1 MSLRKKMNKETYDA
15 ISQLGTPSLIAEKLK
30 EYDAEFREAYR
41 KFGNALRNK
50 AYRDKNKDEI
60 NKARNIKR
68 NALKPIT
75 NNKAEITTEF
85 INDIDTNVKPDYNI
99 NIPIKLLTPSTIR
112 TYKNTIK
119 NIYKKYNNKDL
130 NDDNDILKFLDGKN
144 KKQYSITKIKKDFK
158 FIIQYSK
165 DIAEKHFSSIN
176 ILYSVFSR
184 LEYGMKDI
192 KNSLY
197 PYVIAKNKYYQDNRH
212 KIICNQ
218 DAIDNISFE
227 TDDVLKN
234 IDKIDNPYDKLLF
247 ALLFLIPTRRIH
259 DYRYT
264 KIAYKKKQLDIKEFN
279 WYYQGK
285 IYINNTK
292 NKKSIVLDLPIPIT
306 DLINNLPDDTEYL
319 LGKFYSE
326 STLSNKFLGITKIA
340 TGFGFT
346 ATDIRKLYS
355 TYNLKKGG
363 NYCDL
368 VANAEKQGHSLI
380 ENLKYAIKTDN

>member
-1 MSLRKKMNKETYDA
+1 MKMNKETYDA

-30 EYDAEFREAYR
+30 EYDADFRQAYR

-50 AYRDKNKDEI
+50 AYRDKNKVEI

-68 NALKPIT
+68 NALKPII
-75 NNKAEITTEF
+75 NNQDEITTEF
-85 INDIDTNVKPDYNI
+85 IDDIDKDVKREYTNK
-99 NIPIKLLTPSTIR
+99 IPIKQLTKSTIL

-119 NIYKKYNNKDL
+119 NIYKQYKNKDL
-130 NDDNDILKFLDGKN
+130 PDDNDILKFLDGKN
-144 KKQYSITKIKKDFK
+144 KRQYSIMRIKKDFN
-158 FIIQYSK
+158 FIVENSK
-165 DIAEKHFSSIN
+165 DIAEKHFKSIN
-176 ILYSVFSR
+176 IIYSVFSR
-184 LEYGMKDI
+184 LDYGMTAI
-192 KNSLY
+192 KNALY

-218 DAIDNISFE
+218 DAINNISFE
-227 TDDVLKN
+227 TNDVLKN

-247 ALLFLIPTRRIH
+247 ALLFLLPTRRIH

-264 KIAYKKKQLDIKEFN
+264 KIAYKKSQIDIKEFN

-292 NKKSIVLDLPIPIT
+292 NKKNIVLDLPKHVI
-306 DLINNLPDDTEYL
+306 DLINNLPDDTDYL
-319 LGKFYSE
+319 LGKFYRE
-326 STLSNKFLGITKIA
+326 STLSNKFVGITKNA
-340 TGFGFT
+340 TGYSFS
-346 ATDIRKLYS
+346 ATDIRKIYS

-368 VANAEKQGHSLI
+368 VANAEKQGHSLM

>member
-1 MSLRKKMNKETYDA
+1 MKMNKETYDA
-15 ISQLGTPSLIAEKLK
+15 ISQLGNPSLIAEKLK
-30 EYDAEFREAYR
+30 EYDADFREAYR

-50 AYRDKNKDEI
+50 AYRDKNKVEI

-68 NALKPIT
+68 NALKPII
-75 NNKAEITTEF
+75 NNQDEITTEF
-85 INDIDTNVKPDYNI
+85 IDDIDKDVKREYTNK
-99 NIPIKLLTPSTIR
+99 IPIKQLTPSTIL

-119 NIYKKYNNKDL
+119 NIYKQYKNKDL
-130 NDDNDILKFLDGKN
+130 PDDNDILKFLDGKN
-144 KKQYSITKIKKDFK
+144 KRQYSIMRIKKDFN
-158 FIIQYSK
+158 FIVENSK
-165 DIAEKHFSSIN
+165 DIAEKHFKSIN
-176 ILYSVFSR
+176 IIYSVFSR
-184 LEYGMKDI
+184 LDYGMTAI
-192 KNSLY
+192 KNALY

-218 DAIDNISFE
+218 DAINNISFE
-227 TDDVLKN
+227 TNAVLKN

-247 ALLFLIPTRRIH
+247 ALLFLLPTRRIH

-264 KIAYKKKQLDIKEFN
+264 KIAYKKSQLDIKEFN

-292 NKKSIVLDLPIPIT
+292 NKKNIVLDLPKPVI
-306 DLINNLPDDTEYL
+306 DLINNLPDDTDYL

-326 STLSNKFLGITKIA
+326 STLSNKFVSITKNA
-340 TGFGFT
+340 TGYSFT
-346 ATDIRKLYS
+346 ATHIRKIYS

-368 VANAEKQGHSLI
+368 VANAEKQGHSLM

>member
-1 MSLRKKMNKETYDA
+1 MNQETYDA
-15 ISQLGTPSLIAEKLK
+15 ISQLGNPSLIAEKLK

-50 AYRDKNKDEI
+50 AYRDKNKDQI
-60 NKARNIKR
+60 NQARNIKR
-68 NALKPIT
+68 NELKPII
-75 NNKAEITTEF
+75 NNQDKITTDF
-85 INDIDTNVKPDYNI
+85 INDIDTDIKREYTNK
-99 NIPIKLLTPSTIR
+99 IPIKQLTPSTIL

-119 NIYKKYNNKDL
+119 NIYKQYKNKDL
-130 NDDNDILKFLDGKN
+130 PDDNDILKFLDGKN
-144 KKQYSITKIKKDFK
+144 KRQYSIMKIKKDFN
-158 FIIQYSK
+158 FIIENSK
-165 DIAEKHFSSIN
+165 DIAEKHFKSIN
-176 ILYSVFSR
+176 IIYSVFSR
-184 LEYGMKDI
+184 LDYGMTAI
-192 KNSLY
+192 KNALY

-234 IDKIDNPYDKLLF
+234 IEKISNPYDKLLY
-247 ALLFLIPTRRIH
+247 ALLFLMPTRRIH

-264 KIAYKKKQLDIKEFN
+264 KIAYKKNQLDIKEFN
-279 WYYQGK
+279 WYYQGN
-285 IYINNTK
+285 IYINITK
-292 NKKSIVLDLPIPIT
+292 NKKPIVLELPKPII
-306 DLINNLPDDTEYL
+306 DLINNLPDDTEYI

-326 STLSNKFLGITKIA
+326 STLSNKFIRITEIA
-340 TGFGFT
+340 TGYKFT
-346 ATDIRKLYS
+346 ATGIRKLYS

-368 VANAEKQGHSLI
+368 VANADKQGHSLM

>member
-1 MSLRKKMNKETYDA
+1 MNQETYDA
-15 ISQLGTPSLIAEKLK
+15 ISQLGNPSLIAEKLK

-50 AYRDKNKDEI
+50 AYRNKNKDQI
-60 NKARNIKR
+60 NQARNIKR
-68 NALKPIT
+68 NELKPII
-75 NNKAEITTEF
+75 NNQDEITTDF
-85 INDIDTNVKPDYNI
+85 IDDIDTDIKREYTNK
-99 NIPIKLLTPSTIR
+99 IPIKQLNPSTIL

-119 NIYKKYNNKDL
+119 NIYKQYKNKDL
-130 NDDNDILKFLDGKN
+130 PDDNDILKFLDGKN
-144 KKQYSITKIKKDFK
+144 KRQYSIMKIKKDFN
-158 FIIQYSK
+158 FIIENSK
-165 DIAEKHFSSIN
+165 DIAEKHFKSIN
-176 ILYSVFSR
+176 IIYSVFSR
-184 LEYGMKDI
+184 LDYGMTAI
-192 KNSLY
+192 KKALY

-227 TDDVLKN
+227 TDDVLKD
-234 IDKIDNPYDKLLF
+234 IEKISNPYDKLLY
-247 ALLFLIPTRRIH
+247 ALLFLMPTRRIH

-279 WYYQGK
+279 WYYQGN

-292 NKKSIVLDLPIPIT
+292 NKKSIVLELPKPII
-306 DLINNLPDDTEYL
+306 DLINNLPDDTEYI

-326 STLSNKFLGITKIA
+326 STLSNKFVGITKIA
-340 TGFGFT
+340 TGFSFT

-368 VANAEKQGHSLI
+368 VANAEKQGHSLM

>member
-1 MSLRKKMNKETYDA
+1 MNKETYDA

-30 EYDAEFREAYR
+30 EYDADFRQAYR

-50 AYRDKNKDEI
+50 AYRDKNKVEI

-68 NALKPIT
+68 NALKPII
-75 NNKAEITTEF
+75 NNQDEITTEF
-85 INDIDTNVKPDYNI
+85 IDDIDKDVKREYTNK
-99 NIPIKLLTPSTIR
+99 IPIKQLTKSTIL

-119 NIYKKYNNKDL
+119 NIYKQYKNKDL
-130 NDDNDILKFLDGKN
+130 PDDNDILKFLDGKN
-144 KKQYSITKIKKDFK
+144 KRQYSIMRIKKDFN
-158 FIIQYSK
+158 FIVENSK
-165 DIAEKHFSSIN
+165 DIAEKHFKSIN
-176 ILYSVFSR
+176 IIYSVFSR
-184 LEYGMKDI
+184 LDYGMTAI
-192 KNSLY
+192 KNALY

-218 DAIDNISFE
+218 DAINNISFE
-227 TDDVLKN
+227 TNDVLKN

-247 ALLFLIPTRRIH
+247 ALLFLLPTRRIH

-264 KIAYKKKQLDIKEFN
+264 KIAYKKSQIDIKEFN

-292 NKKSIVLDLPIPIT
+292 NKKNIVLDLPKHVI
-306 DLINNLPDDTEYL
+306 DLINNLPDDTDYL

-326 STLSNKFLGITKIA
+326 STLSNKFVGITKNA
-340 TGFGFT
+340 TGYSFS
-346 ATDIRKLYS
+346 ATDIRKIYS

-368 VANAEKQGHSLI
+368 VANAEKQGHSLM

>member
-1 MSLRKKMNKETYDA
+1 MNKETYDA

-30 EYDAEFREAYR
+30 EYDADFREAYR

-50 AYRDKNKDEI
+50 AYRDKNKVEI

-68 NALKPIT
+68 NALKPII
-75 NNKAEITTEF
+75 NNQDEITTEF
-85 INDIDTNVKPDYNI
+85 IDDIDKDVKREYTNK
-99 NIPIKLLTPSTIR
+99 IPIKQLTKSTIL

-119 NIYKKYNNKDL
+119 NIYKQYKNKDL
-130 NDDNDILKFLDGKN
+130 PDDNDILKFLDGKN
-144 KKQYSITKIKKDFK
+144 KRQYSIMRIKKDFN
-158 FIIQYSK
+158 FIVENSK
-165 DIAEKHFSSIN
+165 DIAEKHFKSIN
-176 ILYSVFSR
+176 IIYSVFSR
-184 LEYGMKDI
+184 LDYGMTAI
-192 KNSLY
+192 KNALY

-218 DAIDNISFE
+218 DAINNISFE
-227 TDDVLKN
+227 TNDVLKN

-247 ALLFLIPTRRIH
+247 ALLFLLPTRRIH

-264 KIAYKKKQLDIKEFN
+264 KIAYKKSQIDIKEFN

-292 NKKSIVLDLPIPIT
+292 NKKNIVLDLPKHVI
-306 DLINNLPDDTEYL
+306 DLINNLPDDTDYL
-319 LGKFYSE
+319 LGKFYRE
-326 STLSNKFLGITKIA
+326 STLSNKFVGITKNA
-340 TGFGFT
+340 TGYSFS
-346 ATDIRKLYS
+346 ATDIRKIYS

-368 VANAEKQGHSLI
+368 VANAEKQGHSLM

>member
-1 MSLRKKMNKETYDA
+1 MKMNKETYDA

-30 EYDAEFREAYR
+30 EYDADFREAYR

-50 AYRDKNKDEI
+50 AYRDKNKVEI

-68 NALKPIT
+68 NALKPII
-75 NNKAEITTEF
+75 NNQDEITTEF
-85 INDIDTNVKPDYNI
+85 IDDIDKDVKREYTNK
-99 NIPIKLLTPSTIR
+99 IPIKQLTKSTIL

-119 NIYKKYNNKDL
+119 NIYKQYKNKDL
-130 NDDNDILKFLDGKN
+130 PDDNDILKFLDGKN
-144 KKQYSITKIKKDFK
+144 KRQYSIMRIKKDFN
-158 FIIQYSK
+158 FIVENSK
-165 DIAEKHFSSIN
+165 DIAEKHFKSIN
-176 ILYSVFSR
+176 IIYSVFSR
-184 LEYGMKDI
+184 LDYGMTAI
-192 KNSLY
+192 KNALY

-218 DAIDNISFE
+218 DAINNISFE
-227 TDDVLKN
+227 TNDVLKN

-247 ALLFLIPTRRIH
+247 ALLFLLPTRRIH

-264 KIAYKKKQLDIKEFN
+264 KIAYKKSQIDIKEFN

-292 NKKSIVLDLPIPIT
+292 NKKNIVLDLPKHVI
-306 DLINNLPDDTEYL
+306 DLINNLPDDTDYL

-326 STLSNKFLGITKIA
+326 STLSNKFVGITKNA
-340 TGFGFT
+340 TGYSFS
-346 ATDIRKLYS
+346 ATDIRKIYS

-368 VANAEKQGHSLI
+368 VANAEKQGHSLM